1 MPHSGN
7 AHPRSR
13 VRAERVTVD
22 ELHRARTELSKFD
35 QEGADAE
42 TVPILLALEIG
53 YDIALLE
60 VAQRN
65 GIQSDPSRF
74 EQPQQERERL
84 EGALRDRGIM
94 PRGVVR
100 RLLDTRLP
108 LYRFKCRLRPSVHR
122 ATSAR

>member
-1 MPHSGN
+1 MSMYTQLLDAAFRQRPPAEPG
-7 AHPRSR
+7 A
-13 VRAERVTVD
+13 AERVAVD
-22 ELHRARTELSKFD
+22 ELHRARTELSKVD

-42 TVPILLALEIG
+42 AVPVLLALEIG

-84 EGALRDRGIM
+84 EGALRERGISLEVSSD
-94 PRGVVR
+94 GG
-100 RLLDTRLP
+100 
-108 LYRFKCRLRPSVHR
+108 
-122 ATSAR
+122 